1 MRVRVCVPT
10 LNASATLGEFVSG
23 LQSQTIQPVP
33 TLSLDSS
40 SSDNTTD
47 LARQAGYQVV
57 TIPRADFRHGGTRQL
72 AAELATD
79 ADILVYLTQ
88 DAILAD
94 ENALARLITAF
105 DDPTVGASYGR
116 QLPRAD
122 ASRIA
127 GHARLFNYPP
137 VSSVRTLESAST
149 LGFKAIF
156 FSNSFG
162 AYRRSALMNVGGFPK
177 ELNFGE
183 DTVVAARLLQA
194 GWKIAYVADALAYHS
209 HNYTLRE
216 EFRRY
221 YEIGRLHGSEPWL
234 LRDFGAATGEGR
246 KFVLSETRYLLQHA
260 PWLIPEA
267 WLRNSM
273 KYAGYRRGR
282 QFQQP

>member
-1 MRVRVCVPT
+1 MKVIVCLPALDAATALEELSAGLKAQT
-10 LNASATLGEFVSG
+10 LLPSDILV
-23 LQSQTIQPVP
+23 
-33 TLSLDSS
+33 LDSS
-40 SSDNTTD
+40 STDGTAD
-47 LARQAGYQVV
+47 LAVQDGCRVI
-57 TIPRADFRHGGTRQL
+57 TIPRAEFRHGGTRQL
-72 AAELATD
+72 AAELASD

>member
-1 MRVRVCVPT
+1 MKVIVCLPALDAAAALEELSAGLKTQT
-10 LNASATLGEFVSG
+10 LLPSEILV
-23 LQSQTIQPVP
+23 
-33 TLSLDSS
+33 LDSAS
-40 SSDNTTD
+40 TDGTAD
-47 LARQAGYQVV
+47 LAAQDGCRVIS
-57 TIPRADFRHGGTRQL
+57 IPRAEFRHGGTRQL

-105 DDPTVGASYGR
+105 DDPAVGAAYGR

-122 ASRIA
+122 ASPIA
-127 GHARLFNYPP
+127 AHARFFNYPS
-137 VSSVRTLESAST
+137 VSHVRTSESAST